1 MTFDPNQP
9 SQQPFQPPVSGQ
21 APSGTPANIPSFI
34 PASVALA
41 PKKASQGRVATGT
54 IVLVVAGFVAAA
66 GIGFAGGRATAPV
79 AATGNRNFTGA
90 NGQGFPTASG
100 GVRNGGAFGALG
112 AGSTAVDGTVTA
124 VGSGTITVETAP
136 GQSVTITVPS
146 TTTYHGQTAA
156 QASDVAVGSKVAVT
170 INRTGFGRP
179 DASGAPA
186 GAAASPGTV
195 TITAT
200 DVTLLAK

>member
-21 APSGTPANIPSFI
+21 APSGAPGTIPSFI

-41 PKKASQGRVATGT
+41 PKKANQGRVATGT

-66 GIGFAGGRATAPV
+66 GIGFAGGRATAP
-79 AATGNRNFTGA
+79 AATTGGRNFPGA

-100 GVRNGGAFGALG
+100 GVPNGGAFGALG
-112 AGSTAVDGTVTA
+112 GGSTAVDGTVTA
-124 VGSGTITVETAP
+124 VGTGTITIQTTG

-146 TTTYHGQTAA
+146 TATYHGQTAA
-156 QASDVAVGSKVAVT
+156 QAADVAVGSKVAVA

-179 DASGAPA
+179 DASGAP
-186 GAAASPGTV
+186 GGAASPGTI

-200 DVTLLAK
+200 DITLLAK